1 MIDPVYY
8 IILFCTFSV
17 CQTSLIVFR
26 YVQLYRF
33 LILLFVPFFIVDF
46 DFIIMVVSSFMY

>member
-33 LILLFVPFFIVDF
+33 LMLLFVPFFYCG
-46 DFIIMVVSSFMY
+46 S